1 MKAYLFAYSQAWTQ
15 AQVHAILNDT
25 QAIETW
31 VAPFPYAAILTSSLN
46 AQDLGAVLHRR
57 LSDAWFLV
65 TEMNPGSVDGWL
77 PGNLWSYVNQPGQ
90 VWSQNPF
97 ENLPPPQ
104 QTRRDPL
111 AEALLA
117 GDKGR

>member
-1 MKAYLFAYSQAWTQ
+1 MKAYLSAYGQALTQ
-15 AQVHAILNDT
+15 AQVHALLNET
-25 QAIETW
+25 NAIETW
-31 VAPFPYAAILTSSLN
+31 IAPFPSAAILVSNLS

-65 TEMNPGSVDGWL
+65 TELNPASVDGWL
-77 PGNLWSYVNQPGQ
+77 PENLWSYVNQPGQ
-90 VWSQNPF
+90 AWSQNLF

-111 AEALLA
+111 VEALLA
-117 GDKGR
+117 GDRER

>member
-25 QAIETW
+25 KAIETW
-31 VAPFPYAAILTSSLN
+31 IAPFPSAAVLISDLS

-57 LSDAWFLV
+57 LSDAWFIV
-65 TEMNPGSVDGWL
+65 TEISPGSVDGWL
-77 PGNLWSYVNQPGQ
+77 PENLWSYVNQPAQ
-90 VWSQNPF
+90 AWSQNLF

-111 AEALLA
+111 VEALLA

>member
-15 AQVHAILNDT
+15 AQVHTILNHT
-25 QAIETW
+25 QAVETW
-31 VAPFPYAAILTSSLN
+31 IAPFPYAAILISNLN

-57 LSDAWFLV
+57 LSDAWFVV
-65 TEMNPGSVDGWL
+65 TELNPASVDGWL
-77 PGNLWSYVNQPGQ
+77 PSNLWSYVNQPGQ
-90 VWSQNPF
+90 AWSQNPF

-104 QTRRDPL
+104 QTQRDPL